1 MMKRIIPLL
10 LALLLVLAPLNV
22 ALPASAA
29 ELNTDI
35 GSTVRSD
42 FRDFVAT
49 LNPGDGVND
58 AIMEVFQHTI
68 FGGGKDLNLGEG
80 DAFTGLIFSANVYED
95 GLVDGLTAGFET
107 LLSTG
112 GSSLTATGKH
122 TWTENNKSYSYSA
135 NGSVLA
141 SVDNYTGSLNAC
153 DEAMVTVARTADASF
168 TILRNPVT
176 DNTNSYTVSIQISS
190 SFDIKTVDGNAIDNA
205 QIQEGLKWVKRMQK
219 FGLGGDPFR
228 WVVTAD
234 FTVSF
239 PSECTHSFGAWTNR
253 DEDTHVR
260 TCSSCK
266 GEQLAAHIWGEGK
279 TSDDGISITFTCA
292 DCAATKTEYNRIIGA
307 WETDFVF
314 PAADFGVQA
323 EDIVFRCALTFSKEG
338 VVTAN
343 WTAVELTAIKLYFH
357 QMFVNSYYACA
368 YAAGY
373 TEIEAIEAFCMESTG
388 KSVSD
393 YMMSFLDGYDMKAMF
408 TPAPAGGTYE
418 YSNNQLFWDLKLM
431 DLTSDPSVANPCTID
446 GDTMSITPVSH
457 GQSDYTMVCTRVN

>member
-1 MMKRIIPLL
+1 MLKRILTLL
-10 LALLLVLAPLNV
+10 LALLLTLAPVSL

-29 ELNTDI
+29 ETADVEATI
-35 GSTVRSD
+35 RSD

-49 LNPGDGVND
+49 LNPGDGVSD
-58 AIMEVFQHTI
+58 AVMEVFNHTI

-80 DAFTGLIFSANVYED
+80 DAFTGLLLSANVYED
-95 GLVDGLTAGFET
+95 GLVDALTVAFES

-112 GSSLTATGKH
+112 STSLSATGNH
-122 TWTENNKSYSYSA
+122 TWTKNTKSYSYSSGA
-135 NGSVLA
+135 TVLA

-153 DEAMVTVARTADASF
+153 DEAMITVGGAADASF
-168 TILRNPVT
+168 TITRNPVT
-176 DNTNSYTVSIQISS
+176 DSTNSYTVSVKISS
-190 SFDIKTVDGNAIDNA
+190 NFDIKTVDGASIPNA

-239 PSECTHSFGAWTNR
+239 PAACTHSFGAWTNR

-260 TCSSCK
+260 TCANCK
-266 GEQLAAHIWGEGK
+266 GEQVAAHSWGDGV
-279 TSDDGISITFTCA
+279 TSDDGISTTFTCA
-292 DCAATKTEYNRIIGA
+292 GCGAAKVEYNRIIGT

-314 PAADFGVQA
+314 PAADFGVEA
-323 EDIVFRCALTFSKEG
+323 EDIVFRCALNFTKG
-338 VVTAN
+338 GTVTAN

-373 TEIEAIEAFCMESTG
+373 TELEAIEAFCLESTG
-388 KSVSD
+388 MSVSD

-418 YSNNQLFWDLKLM
+418 YSSNQLFWDLKLM
-431 DLTSDPSVANPCTID
+431 DLASDPSVANPCTID
-446 GDTMSITPVSH
+446 GDTMTITPVSH
-457 GQSDYTMVCTRVN
+457 GQGDYTMTCKRAG